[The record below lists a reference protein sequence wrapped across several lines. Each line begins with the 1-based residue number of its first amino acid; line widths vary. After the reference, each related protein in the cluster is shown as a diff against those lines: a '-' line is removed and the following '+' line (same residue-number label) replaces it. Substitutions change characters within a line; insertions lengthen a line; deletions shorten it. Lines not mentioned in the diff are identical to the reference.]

1 MRNAKRTNVDSI
13 DPGMLPT
20 ERESNGI
27 SIRKYLSS
35 DNAAIVEAVQESVAT
50 VGAWLD
56 WCSSGYGRSD
66 ADAWIAHAIA
76 DWDKAE
82 MFAFAVVDATSG
94 DYLGGVGL
102 SRIDQASRSANLGYW
117 VRQSYESRG
126 VGTQAARLAVG
137 YAFELLKLTR
147 VEVVC
152 AAMNRPS
159 RRVAEKTGARFEG
172 LKSGQLSVHGRA
184 LDAAVY
190 TITAPAAR
198 RHA

>member
-1 MRNAKRTNVDSI
+1 VDGI
-13 DPGMLPT
+13 DPGMLPS

-27 SIRKYLSS
+27 SIRKYQPGDS
-35 DNAAIVEAVQESVAT
+35 AAIVEAVQESVAT
-50 VGAWLD
+50 VGVWLD
-56 WCSSGYGRSD
+56 WCGNSYGPAD
-66 ADAWIAHAIA
+66 ADAWIAHASS
-76 DWDKAE
+76 DWAKAE
-82 MFAFAVVDATSG
+82 MFAFAVVDATSS

-102 SRIDQASRSANLGYW
+102 SQIDQDNRSANLGYW

-147 VEVVC
+147 IEIVC

-159 RRVAEKTGARFEG
+159 RRVAEKTGAHFEG
-172 LKSGQLSVHGRA
+172 LKSGRLSVHGRA

-198 RHA
+198 RHT

>member
-1 MRNAKRTNVDSI
+1 MEGI

-20 ERESNGI
+20 ERDSNGI
-27 SIRKYLSS
+27 SIRKYQPGDSS
-35 DNAAIVEAVQESVAT
+35 AIVEAVQESVAT

-56 WCSSGYGRSD
+56 WCGNGYGPAD
-66 ADAWIAHAIA
+66 ADAWIAHAIT
-76 DWDKAE
+76 DWDKAQ

-102 SRIDQASRSANLGYW
+102 SQIDQAGHSANLGYW
-117 VRQSYESRG
+117 IRRSYESRG

-147 VEVVC
+147 IEVVC

-159 RRVAEKTGARFEG
+159 RRIAEKTGARFEG
-172 LKSGQLSVHGRA
+172 LQSGRLSVHGRA

-190 TITAPAAR
+190 TITAPAGR
-198 RHA
+198 RNS

>member
-1 MRNAKRTNVDSI
+1 
-13 DPGMLPT
+13 MLPS

-27 SIRKYLSS
+27 SIRKYHPE

-56 WCSSGYGRSD
+56 WCGNSYGLAD
-66 ADAWIAHAIA
+66 ADAWIAHAISG
-76 DWDKAE
+76 WDKAE

-102 SRIDQASRSANLGYW
+102 SQIDQDNHSANLGYW
-117 VRQSYESRG
+117 IRQSYESRG

-152 AAMNRPS
+152 GAANKPS

-172 LKSGQLSVHGRA
+172 LKSGRLSVHGRA

>member
-1 MRNAKRTNVDSI
+1 MQDI
-13 DPGMLPT
+13 DAGMLPS

-27 SIRKYLSS
+27 SIRKYQPGEE
-35 DNAAIVEAVQESVAT
+35 AGIVEAVQESVAT

-56 WCSSGYGRSD
+56 WCGKGYGVAEAR
-66 ADAWIAHAIA
+66 AWIAHATA
-76 DWDKAE
+76 NWDKAE

-102 SRIDQASRSANLGYW
+102 SRIDQANHSANLGYW
-117 VRQSYESRG
+117 IRQSYQGRG

-137 YAFELLKLTR
+137 YAFELLKLTHI
-147 VEVVC
+147 EVVC

-172 LKSGQLSVHGRA
+172 LKSGRLSVHGRA

-198 RHA
+198 RTIA

>member
-1 MRNAKRTNVDSI
+1 MRGI
-13 DPGMLPT
+13 DPGMLPI

-27 SIRKYLSS
+27 SIRKYQPGDS
-35 DNAAIVEAVQESVAT
+35 AAIVEAVQESVAT
-50 VGAWLD
+50 VGTWLD
-56 WCSSGYGRSD
+56 WCSNGYGRSD
-66 ADAWIAHAIA
+66 ADAWIAHATA
-76 DWDKAE
+76 QWDEAG
-82 MFAFAVVDATSG
+82 MFAFAVVDATSS

-102 SRIDQASRSANLGYW
+102 NQIDQDNRSANLGYW

-137 YAFELLKLTR
+137 YAFELLKLSR
-147 VEVVC
+147 IEIVC

-172 LKSGQLSVHGRA
+172 LQSGRLSVHGQA

-198 RHA
+198 RQV

>member
-1 MRNAKRTNVDSI
+1 MQDI
-13 DPGMLPT
+13 DPGMLPP

-27 SIRKYLSS
+27 SIRKYYPG
-35 DNAAIVEAVQESVAT
+35 DGPGIVEAVQESVPT

-56 WCSSGYGRSD
+56 WCSAGYGPAE
-66 ADAWIAHAIA
+66 ADAWIAHTKDA
-76 DWDKAE
+76 WDKAE
-82 MFAFAVVDATSG
+82 MFAFGVVDATSG

-102 SRIDQASRSANLGYW
+102 NRIDHVNHSANLGYW
-117 VRQSYESRG
+117 IRQSYQGRG

-137 YAFELLKLTR
+137 YAFELLKLTHI
-147 VEVVC
+147 EVVC

-159 RRVAEKTGARFEG
+159 RRVAEKTGARFDG
-172 LKSGQLSVHGRA
+172 LKSGRLTVHGKP

-198 RHA
+198 RSA